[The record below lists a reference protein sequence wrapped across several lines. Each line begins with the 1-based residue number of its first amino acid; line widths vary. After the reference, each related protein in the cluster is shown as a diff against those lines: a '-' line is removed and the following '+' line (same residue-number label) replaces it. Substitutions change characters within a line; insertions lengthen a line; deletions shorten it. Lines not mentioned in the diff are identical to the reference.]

1 MNSNRLLGL
10 AVAIILGIVAS
21 MFVYRQFQAASAPK
35 PVVKMQ
41 QIVVAA
47 EPLKL
52 GTRVNASNLK
62 TIPWP
67 QGQPVAGMFTKVDD
81 VANRALI
88 TSVAENEPILESKLA
103 SLQSGAG
110 LAATIPEGMRA
121 MSVAVNDV
129 VGVAGF
135 VTPGTMVDVLVTGAA
150 TGGGNITRTILE
162 NVRVLAAGQ
171 KVEQD
176 KEGKP
181 QTVPVITLLVTP
193 DDAAKLAM
201 ASTEGKI
208 QLALRNTI
216 DTKNMSPPAVM
227 QTSLFASGAPA
238 RLRSMLRRKRL
249 LRSPLRLL
257 WKSSSEPNAKQRAF
271 KIREQPSGVSNARA
285 IVSTAFNAK
294 SAVGVAA
301 RRRVGNPCCPSR
313 LRSARLGRPIPG
325 SWGSAIGPAI
335 RRSSA
340 GAASPCGTL
349 AGHHV
354 SVAHQARFAG
364 RSSHR

>member
-1 MNSNRLLGL
+1 MNSNRLLGVV
-10 AVAIILGIVAS
+10 VAIVLGIVAS
-21 MFVYRQFQAASAPK
+21 IFVYRQFQQASAPK
-35 PVVKMQ
+35 PVVRMQ

-52 GTRVNASNLK
+52 GTRLDASNVR

-67 QGQPVAGMFTKVDD
+67 QGQPVAGMFTRVED

-88 TSVAENEPILESKLA
+88 TSVAENEPILDSKLA

-135 VTPGTMVDVLVTGAA
+135 VTPGTMVDVLVTGAL
-150 TGGGNITRTILE
+150 TGSGGNITRTILE

-176 KEGKP
+176 REGKP

-216 DTKNMSPPAVM
+216 DTKSMNPPPVL
-227 QTSLFASGAPA
+227 QTSLFSSGTPPQAAP
-238 RLRSMLRRKRL
+238 KHF
-249 LRSPLRLL
+249 
-257 WKSSSEPNAKQRAF
+257 AK
-271 KIREQPSGVSNARA
+271 
-285 IVSTAFNAK
+285 
-294 SAVGVAA
+294 AA
-301 RRRVGNPCCPSR
+301 PVIQAPFTVEVIVGNKRETKSFQNP
-313 LRSARLGRPIPG
+313 
-325 SWGSAIGPAI
+325 
-335 RRSSA
+335 
-340 GAASPCGTL
+340 
-349 AGHHV
+349 
-354 SVAHQARFAG
+354 
-364 RSSHR
+364 

>member
-1 MNSNRLLGL
+1 MNSNRLLG
-10 AVAIILGIVAS
+10 AVVAIVLGIFAS
-21 MFVYRQFQAASAPK
+21 MFVYRKFQQASAPR
-35 PVVKMQ
+35 PVVTMQ
-41 QIVVAA
+41 RIVVAA

-52 GTRVNASNLK
+52 GTRLDASNVR

-67 QGQPVAGMFTKVDD
+67 QGQPVVGMFTKIED

-88 TSVAENEPILESKLA
+88 TSVAENEPILDSKLA

-135 VTPGTMVDVLVTGAA
+135 VTPGTMVDVLVTGALS
-150 TGGGNITRTILE
+150 GSSGNITRTILE

-176 KEGKP
+176 REGKP

-216 DTKNMSPPAVM
+216 DTKSMNPPSVL
-227 QTSLFASGAPA
+227 QTSLFS
-238 RLRSMLRRKRL
+238 
-249 LRSPLRLL
+249 
-257 WKSSSEPNAKQRAF
+257 
-271 KIREQPSGVSNARA
+271 PSGVA
-285 IVSTAFNAK
+285 
-294 SAVGVAA
+294 AVQAPKHVATKA
-301 RRRVGNPCCPSR
+301 APVIQAPFTVEVIVGNKRETKSFQNP
-313 LRSARLGRPIPG
+313 
-325 SWGSAIGPAI
+325 
-335 RRSSA
+335 
-340 GAASPCGTL
+340 
-349 AGHHV
+349 
-354 SVAHQARFAG
+354 
-364 RSSHR
+364 